1 LADLKGGDAEL
12 NASLTL
18 AVLKGENGPRRDIV
32 LLNAG
37 AALVVAGLAA
47 TVKDGMAMAAKAI
60 DGGKAVEK
68 LEALK
73 NMTQA
78 F

>member
-1 LADLKGGDAEL
+1 M

-18 AVLKGENGPRRDIV
+18 AVLKGESGPRRDIV
-32 LLNAG
+32 LLNTG
-37 AALVVAGLAA
+37 AALLVAGLAA
-47 TVKDGMAMAAKAI
+47 TVKEGMEIAAKAI
-60 DGGKAVEK
+60 DSGKAVEK
-68 LEALK
+68 LETLK